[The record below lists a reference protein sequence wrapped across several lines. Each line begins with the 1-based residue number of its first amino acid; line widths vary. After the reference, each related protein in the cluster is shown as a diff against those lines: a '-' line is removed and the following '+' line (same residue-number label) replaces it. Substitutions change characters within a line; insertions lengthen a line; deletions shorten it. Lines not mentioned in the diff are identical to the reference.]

1 MIDRSLLSD
10 DTNRRIDEYNL
21 KPFGKSP
28 YQVIKEELKE
38 FNKMTDELI
47 SFVKGNKEWTNYQY
61 LI

>member
-1 MIDRSLLSD
+1 MIDRFLLSD

-47 SFVKGNKEWTNYQY
+47 SFVKGNKE
-61 LI
+61 